1 MKNEIKIK
9 VGDMF
14 DAFVKASTHSKGI
27 FGNELAGKR
36 CYFSPEKATLVTRAR
51 VESKDNTYGKFYFSY
66 ERVDA
71 HHPSSEVVAVV

>member
-14 DAFVKASTHSKGI
+14 DAYVKESKHSKSI
-27 FGNELAGKR
+27 FGNELAGIR

-51 VESKDNTYGKFYFSY
+51 VESKDNTYGKLYFSF
-66 ERVDA
+66 EGVCA
-71 HHPSSEVVAVV
+71 SPSSEEVGAVV

>member
-51 VESKDNTYGKFYFSY
+51 VESKDNTYGKFYFSF
-66 ERVDA
+66 EGVCA
-71 HHPSSEVVAVV
+71 SPSSEVVAVV